1 MTRALQEEGATTA
14 SVETTRPDARARR
27 CRAYLGIGVAMA
39 VAHPLIVSPLASD
52 IAYFLIA
59 FYGLAGCVIGVRS
72 NRPRDGI
79 AWVWMLVAHALLTA
93 GEVAQA
99 ATDNDGSFGRSVNL
113 ADLLYIAAYA
123 MFVAAL
129 LGLARDPA
137 GSRQRAGMLDGL
149 IVFTGLTLV
158 AWELLVLP
166 TYTAGA
172 AYAAPQ
178 LLRAFYPIVDLL
190 LLGLLVWIAT
200 AREARSPA
208 FLLLAA
214 GFTAWACADALF
226 HMTVSSVSEPSA
238 LLKSMWLLAHVL
250 WGAALMHPS
259 LHALHAPRDHETGDF
274 PPGRLATLALATL
287 IAPGVLLVQYAF
299 GIPVDVAGVAV
310 TSIIITALTWTRVR
324 HLLARMRQQARRLSH
339 WAQTDALTALPNR
352 RQLEHRLS
360 QAFADR
366 ENVALLALDVD
377 RFKGVNDTFGHP
389 VGDRMLCALAQR
401 WGDELEAGDLL
412 ARLGGDEFGVLLRG
426 PSAGKRAIECAWRLQ
441 ASLAEPLALDGIS
454 LHAAA
459 SIGVATS
466 PEDGTDAERLMRSAS
481 AAMRAAKQRQSRVE
495 AFVDE
500 LDTQDSR
507 RLLLLNEFHEAIRR
521 GELVVHYQPK
531 LALASGRVSGV
542 EALVRWQHPREGLLP
557 PSAFIGAVEQTE
569 MARDLVQVVL
579 DLALAQCAAWRRE
592 GLSLE
597 VAVNLSPRNLADPD
611 LADWVA
617 GRLSANGLPAHA
629 LELEITESSA
639 MGDPVRSLHAL
650 GALHALGVIL
660 SIDDYG
666 TGHSSLAY
674 LQQMPIRVLKLDRTF
689 VSRMGRTMADD
700 AIVRSTLELAAELG
714 LDVVAEGVED
724 AHTLS
729 LLAAMGCHAAQGY
742 HLAPPQPPAD
752 IPQVIRDIER
762 RMRRQVTA
770 HE

>member
-1 MTRALQEEGATTA
+1 VAEASLVTTA
-14 SVETTRPDARARR
+14 GDVRARQ
-27 CRAYLGIGVAMA
+27 CRRYLCIGGAMSLL
-39 VAHPLIVSPLASD
+39 HPLIASPLVSD
-52 IAYFLIA
+52 IAYFVIA
-59 FYGLAGCVIGVRS
+59 FYGVAGCIVGLRL
-72 NRPRDGI
+72 NRPLDGI
-79 AWVWMLVAHALLTA
+79 AWVWMLVAHVLLTA

-99 ATDNDGSFGRSVNL
+99 ATDNDGSFGRSINL
-113 ADLLYIAAYA
+113 ADLLYVAAYV
-123 MFVAAL
+123 MFIIAL
-129 LGLARDPA
+129 WGLARDPA
-137 GSRQRAGMLDGL
+137 GRRQRVGMLDGL

-166 TYTAGA
+166 TYTAGGP
-172 AYAAPQ
+172 YAAPQ
-178 LLRAFYPIVDLL
+178 LLRVFYPIIDLL

-214 GFTAWACADALF
+214 GFTAWAGADALF
-226 HMTVSSVSEPSA
+226 HMTVRSVSEPSPV
-238 LLKSMWLLAHVL
+238 LKSMWLLAHVL

-287 IAPGVLLVQYAF
+287 IAPGVLLVQYALD
-299 GIPVDVAGVAV
+299 IRVDVAGVAI
-310 TSIIITALTWTRVR
+310 TSIIITVLTWTRVR
-324 HLLARMRQQARRLSH
+324 HLLARMRRQARRLSH
-339 WAQTDALTALPNR
+339 WAQTDPLTTLPNR
-352 RQLEHRLS
+352 RQMEHRLS
-360 QAFADR
+360 QAFADHDT
-366 ENVALLALDVD
+366 VALLALDVD

-389 VGDRMLCALAQR
+389 VGDRMLVALAHR
-401 WGDELEAGDLL
+401 WGAELKPGDLL
-412 ARLGGDEFGVLLRG
+412 ARLGGDEFGVVLVG
-426 PSAGKRAIECAWRLQ
+426 ASAGKRAIECAWRLQ

-466 PEDGTDAERLMRSAS
+466 PEDGTDAERLLRSAS

-507 RLLLLNEFHEAIRR
+507 RLLLLNEFHDAIRR

-531 LALASGRVSGV
+531 LVLASGRVSGV

-557 PSAFIGAVEQTE
+557 PSAFIGAIEQTE
-569 MARDLVQVVL
+569 MARDLVQAVL
-579 DLALAQCAAWRRE
+579 DLALAQCAAWRDE
-592 GLSLE
+592 GLSLD

-611 LADWVA
+611 LVDWVS
-617 GRLSANGLPAHA
+617 GRLSTNGLPAHA

-639 MGDPVRSLHAL
+639 MADPQRAMRAL

-700 AIVRSTLELAAELG
+700 AIVRSTLELADELG

-729 LLAAMGCHAAQGY
+729 LLGAMGCHAAQGY

-762 RMRRQVTA
+762 RMRKSTPA
-770 HE
+770 HD

>member
-1 MTRALQEEGATTA
+1 MAAASVVTTA
-14 SVETTRPDARARR
+14 GDVRARQ
-27 CRAYLGIGVAMA
+27 CRRYLCIGIAMSA
-39 VAHPLIVSPLASD
+39 LHPLIASPVLSD

-59 FYGLAGCVIGVRS
+59 FYGLAGGVVGLWL
-72 NRPRDGI
+72 NRPLDGI
-79 AWVWMLVAHALLTA
+79 TWAWMLIAHVLLTA

-99 ATDNDGSFGRSVNL
+99 ATDNDGSFGRSLNL
-113 ADLLYIAAYA
+113 ADLLYVAAYV
-123 MFVAAL
+123 MYIIAL
-129 LGLARDPA
+129 SHLARDPG
-137 GSRQRAGMLDGL
+137 GSRGRAGMLDGL

-166 TYTAGA
+166 TYTTGGPH
-172 AYAAPQ
+172 AAPQ
-178 LLRAFYPIVDLL
+178 LLRVFYPIVDLL

-200 AREARSPA
+200 ARDARSPA

-214 GFTAWACADALF
+214 GFMAWAGADALF
-226 HMTVSSVSEPSA
+226 HMTVRSVSEPSPA
-238 LLKSMWLLAHVL
+238 LKSMWLLAHVL

-287 IAPGVLLVQYAF
+287 IAPGVLLIQY
-299 GIPVDVAGVAV
+299 GLDIRVDVAGVAI
-310 TSIIITALTWTRVR
+310 TSIIITILTWARVR

-352 RQLEHRLS
+352 RQLERRLS
-360 QAFADR
+360 QAFTDH
-366 ENVALLALDVD
+366 ETVALLALDVD

-389 VGDRMLCALAQR
+389 VGDRMLVALAQR
-401 WGDELEAGDLL
+401 WSAELKAGDLL
-412 ARLGGDEFGVLLRG
+412 ARLGGDEFGVLLVG
-426 PSAGKRAIECAWRLQ
+426 SSAGKRAIECAWRLQ

-454 LHAAA
+454 LHAAT

-557 PSAFIGAVEQTE
+557 PSAFVGAIEQTE

-579 DLALAQCAAWRRE
+579 DLALAQCAAWRNE
-592 GLSLE
+592 GLSLD

-611 LADWVA
+611 LVDWVA

-639 MGDPVRSLHAL
+639 MADPVRAMRAL
-650 GALHALGVIL
+650 GALHALGVVL

-689 VSRMGRTMADD
+689 VSRMGRTTADD
-700 AIVRSTLELAAELG
+700 AIVRSTLELAGELG

-724 AHTLS
+724 ARTLS

-742 HLAPPQPPAD
+742 YLAPPQAPAD
-752 IPQVIRDIER
+752 IPQAIRDIER
-762 RMRRQVTA
+762 RMHKATA
-770 HE
+770 AHD